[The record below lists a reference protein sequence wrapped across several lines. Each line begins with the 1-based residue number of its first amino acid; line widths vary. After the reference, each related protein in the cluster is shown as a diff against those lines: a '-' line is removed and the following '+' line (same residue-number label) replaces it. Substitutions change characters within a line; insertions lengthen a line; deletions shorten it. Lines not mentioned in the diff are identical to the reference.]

1 MNPRPPAWA
10 ANGNRARSAQS
21 AGVFQHKFAIET
33 AAAAVMVGVP
43 VHTIRNW
50 ASRGHLKPLRKEG
63 TKTLYDADDV
73 VRVAGSFGY
82 LPDTRQDQAEHCQA
96 PHCNAI
102 TWPDVPVPLCRPH
115 AIAIWL
121 HVNDEF
127 TRIVTDHS
135 GGWQDGD
142 WDPALDHA
150 GSQQPVVYFVQIGDL
165 VKIGTTISLP
175 KRLTH
180 FRAHAQ
186 QQPRVLLVLPGSY
199 AEEKQ
204 LHEVFKADR
213 VRGEWFTLSADLTEF
228 MAERQDQDIRN
239 VHGPLVARG

>member
-10 ANGNRARSAQS
+10 ENGTRARSARS
-21 AGVFQHKFAIET
+21 AGGFHRKFQVET

-50 ASRGHLKPLRKEG
+50 AARGHLKPLRKDG

-73 VRVAGSFGY
+73 ARVAASFGY
-82 LPDTRQDQAEHCQA
+82 LPDLREEQDTYCCA
-96 PHCNAI
+96 PHCKAV
-102 TWPDVPVPLCRPH
+102 TWPDVPVPLCRKH

-127 TRIVTDHS
+127 TRAVHGGD
-135 GGWQDGD
+135 GGWRDGE
-142 WDPALDHA
+142 WDPALDPA
-150 GSQQPVVYFVQIGDL
+150 GSQQPVVYFVRIGDL
-165 VKIGTTISLP
+165 VKIGTTVSLP

-180 FRAHAQ
+180 FRAHTQ
-186 QQPRVLLVLPGSY
+186 DQPQVLLVLPGSY

-204 LHEVFKADR
+204 LHALFRADR
-213 VRGEWFTLSADLTEF
+213 VRGEWFTLSPALTEF

-239 VHGPLVARG
+239 IHGPLVARD